1 MPKNKEQQQQQRNT
15 KILFVFYLEFHH
27 YDKTPDKNNKVEKNV
42 VLLIIS
48 EISDYGP
55 WPGGF
60 QVFGEVG
67 SSEVGAYQRDYSPH
81 GQ

>member
-1 MPKNKEQQQQQRNT
+1 M
-15 KILFVFYLEFHH
+15 FYLEFHH
-27 YDKTPDKNNKVEKNV
+27 YDKTPDKNNKVDKKNV
-42 VLLIIS
+42 VSLIIS

-60 QVFGEVG
+60 QVCGEVG

>member
-1 MPKNKEQQQQQRNT
+1 MIKHLT
-15 KILFVFYLEFHH
+15 KITKLI
-27 YDKTPDKNNKVEKNV
+27 KNV
-42 VLLIIS
+42 VSLIIS

-55 WPGGF
+55 WLGGF
-60 QVFGEVG
+60 QVCGEVG